1 MRLPFY
7 LVVMEVLAGLPLSLS
22 HPLRWLAVDW
32 ANILAAITSGEDER
46 NQQQR
51 RAHSPLA

>member
-1 MRLPFY
+1 
-7 LVVMEVLAGLPLSLS
+7 
-22 HPLRWLAVDW
+22 LAVDW